1 MVCSM
6 TMYNLRGSWRATENH
21 SSFLPRCVSSRAA
34 EQSVASYSI
43 LVSSN
48 FQVDQLQDPI
58 RDQFR
63 QVLKYT
69 SYVLENNTR
78 DCTFVSQLRRFT
90 ISDRDRWEP
99 HESSWIPPRGCPMR
113 RSITSKQ
120 LEVLRIFSEKRVSQE
135 QRKQSF
141 LGIMA

>member
-6 TMYNLRGSWRATENH
+6 TMYNLRVHEELRKIIHHFCPDVLVAGQQSRGS
-21 SSFLPRCVSSRAA
+21 VG
-34 EQSVASYSI
+34 SYSI

-63 QVLKYT
+63 QVLKYA

-78 DCTFVSQLRRFT
+78 DCTFVSQPRRFT
-90 ISDRDRWEP
+90 ISDRDR
-99 HESSWIPPRGCPMR
+99 
-113 RSITSKQ
+113 
-120 LEVLRIFSEKRVSQE
+120 
-135 QRKQSF
+135 
-141 LGIMA
+141 